1 MSLVGNKALFACA
14 GFTIVLL
21 VLLLSLSFSYL
32 EYYEYGLSQRKTTGS
47 VDTSKVYSGGRYFV
61 GPDATFI
68 KYRADA
74 HQVNLEQL
82 AVFSA
87 GASESSI
94 GTSFMLDIMFSYTLK
109 EEEIGAL
116 HRESAKSYKS
126 VIEARTKEAIK
137 NEAVFVTFQE
147 YFTERLAVE
156 ARLRNAV
163 EKRWKQAPTLH
174 CELDQFFLGR
184 IAIPDEVARKQL
196 ETKIQFEKN
205 DKEEF
210 FQQARVERDMT
221 DVEVNSILLERSKVL
236 RIAEAEASL
245 TRLKAQTES
254 EKIVADARKDGASQ
268 LFNAA
273 NISVQEQKIALT
285 YIQTI
290 MERKDI
296 SLKVSYLDSDSVV
309 KTKAA

>member
-1 MSLVGNKALFACA
+1 
-14 GFTIVLL
+14 
-21 VLLLSLSFSYL
+21 
-32 EYYEYGLSQRKTTGS
+32 
-47 VDTSKVYSGGRYFV
+47 
-61 GPDATFI
+61 
-68 KYRADA
+68 
-74 HQVNLEQL
+74 
-82 AVFSA
+82 
-87 GASESSI
+87 
-94 GTSFMLDIMFSYTLK
+94 
-109 EEEIGAL
+109 
-116 HRESAKSYKS
+116 
-126 VIEARTKEAIK
+126 
-137 NEAVFVTFQE
+137 
-147 YFTERLAVE
+147 
-156 ARLRNAV
+156 
-163 EKRWKQAPTLH
+163 
-174 CELDQFFLGR
+174 
-184 IAIPDEVARKQL
+184 
-196 ETKIQFEKN
+196 
-205 DKEEF
+205 
-210 FQQARVERDMT
+210 MT